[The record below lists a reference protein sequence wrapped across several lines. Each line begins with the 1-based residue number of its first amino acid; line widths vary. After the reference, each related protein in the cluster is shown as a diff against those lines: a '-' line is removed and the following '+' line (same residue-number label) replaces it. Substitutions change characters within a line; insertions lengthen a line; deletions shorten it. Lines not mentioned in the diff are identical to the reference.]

1 MTGLG
6 IKVKYIQNGTKSI
19 TVHFLITEK
28 YQSIQPKKNVYTS
41 TGLEHKKLIT
51 V

>member
-6 IKVKYIQNGTKSI
+6 VKVKYIQNGIKSI

-28 YQSIQPKKNVYTS
+28 YRSIHPRKKTF
-41 TGLEHKKLIT
+41 I
-51 V
+51 

>member
-28 YQSIQPKKNVYTS
+28 YQSIQPKKTFIQAQVLSIKN
-41 TGLEHKKLIT
+41 
-51 V
+51 